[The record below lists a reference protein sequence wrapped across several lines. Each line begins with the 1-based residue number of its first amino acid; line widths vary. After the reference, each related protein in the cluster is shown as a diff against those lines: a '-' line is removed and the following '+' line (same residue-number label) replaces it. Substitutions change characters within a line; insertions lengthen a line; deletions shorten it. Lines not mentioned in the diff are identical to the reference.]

1 MRATKNPRM
10 QWSLPQRAEG
20 WLGGWL
26 SEPWQRIRILFY
38 GQWEAHN
45 EGHHLTCV
53 LKRRFFRVEKS
64 TVIVAISIRDDAT
77 DSHAH
82 TWDGKRTGSGRIFGW
97 AGCGTGEKVKKE
109 GLLGYGSKCFR
120 SY

>member
-1 MRATKNPRM
+1 M
-10 QWSLPQRAEG
+10 
-20 WLGGWL
+20 
-26 SEPWQRIRILFY
+26 
-38 GQWEAHN
+38 
-45 EGHHLTCV
+45 
-53 LKRRFFRVEKS
+53 EKS

-109 GLLGYGSKCFR
+109 QSKKQEVKLYGQRLAEIDFQEEV
-120 SY
+120 